1 MTVTAEET
9 VVRYE
14 PHGAAADLFRTRDSE
29 VCIAGPAG
37 TGKSLA
43 ALFRVHLAALNT
55 PGIRCL
61 IVRKTAVSL
70 SSTTLV
76 TFEKKVAEHA
86 LAQRIVVWF
95 GGSAREP
102 ACYRY
107 SNKSVIVVGG
117 MDKPEKIM
125 SAEYDL
131 VFADEAT
138 ELTET
143 DWEYIGTR
151 LRNGALSWQQQI
163 AACNPNHPKHWMKQR
178 CDNGTT
184 AMLTSRHRDNPVYY
198 NRDGTLT
205 PAGRDY
211 IEGKLGKLSGVR
223 KLRLKDGKWA
233 AADGLIYEGWNEEIH
248 LADPR
253 PIPETWTR
261 WWAVDFG
268 FTNPFVLQCWAEDPD
283 GRLWLYR
290 EIYRTKT
297 LVEDHAKKILRQVRR
312 CKECCKS
319 KAADHDCHTCERCD
333 LEWTEPK
340 PRAVI
345 CDHDAEDRATL
356 ERHLELSTSPAHKS
370 VSDGIQAVQARLKPA
385 GDGRPR
391 LVIVRGALVERDA
404 ELDEAKRPCCTEE
417 EVTGYVWDRGSAMQQ
432 AADKPPKE
440 IPVKENDHG
449 MDAMRYMVAERDLG
463 GRPNIRWL

>member
-1 MTVTAEET
+1 MTATAEET

-14 PHGAAADLFRTRDSE
+14 PHGAAADLFRTRESE

-37 TGKSLA
+37 TGKSLS
-43 ALFRVHLAALNT
+43 ALFRVHLAALNN

-70 SSTTLV
+70 GSTTLV
-76 TFEKKVAEHA
+76 TFEKKVATHA
-86 LAQRIVVWF
+86 LASRIVYWF

-107 SNKSVIVVGG
+107 QNGSVIVVGG
-117 MDKPEKIM
+117 MDKPAKIM

-143 DWEYIGTR
+143 DWEYIATR

-163 AACNPNHPKHWMKQR
+163 AACNPDHPSHWLKQR
-178 CDNGTT
+178 CERGSTK
-184 AMLTSRHRDNPVYY
+184 MLVSQHRDNPVYY
-198 NRDGTLT
+198 NRDGTMT
-205 PAGRDY
+205 EKGIEY
-211 IEGKLGKLSGVR
+211 IEGKLGKLTGVR
-223 KLRLKDGKWA
+223 KLRLKDGVWA
-233 AADGLIYEGWNEEIH
+233 AAEGLIYETWDDTVH
-248 LADPR
+248 LVDPR
-253 PIPETWTR
+253 PIPDEWTR

-268 FTNPFVLQCWAEDPD
+268 YTNPFVLQCWAEDAD

-297 LVEDHAKKILRQVRR
+297 LVEDHAKRILREVQR
-312 CKECCKS
+312 CNDCCNSKET
-319 KAADHDCHTCERCD
+319 AHDCHACD
-333 LEWTEPK
+333 QCRLEWIEPK
-340 PRAVI
+340 PRAII

-356 ERHLELSTSPAHKS
+356 EKHLGMSTVAAHKG
-370 VSDGIQAVQARLKPA
+370 VSDGIQSVQARLKAA

-391 LVIVRGALVERDA
+391 LFIVRGALVERDG
-404 ELDEAKRPCCTEE
+404 ELDAAKKPCSTQE
-417 EVTGYVWDRGSAMQQ
+417 EVTGYVWDRGTAQQQ

-440 IPVKENDHG
+440 APVKVNDHG
-449 MDAMRYMVAERDLG
+449 MDALRYAVAELDVG
-463 GRPNIRWL
+463 GRPRIRWS